1 MKIKDR
7 FLSFGTFHL
16 NNGENTRFWEDKWIG
31 NRALKEQYPTL
42 YRITRHMHKSVASV
56 FSMIPLNISFRRSLL
71 GDNLA
76 SWHNLVARISH
87 DTLNTRSNVFRW
99 GLNQNGIFTVRTMY
113 NALITGN
120 VWENRILW
128 KLKLPLKI
136 KNFLWYLN
144 KGVTLTKDNLAK
156 RNWTGCKSCAFC
168 AHDESIQHLFI
179 DCHFA
184 KFLWRTGHITFGIHG
199 P

>member
-1 MKIKDR
+1 MKKRIWQDLLRNKYMHNKPIGQIQRKPGDSHFWSGLMKIKDC

-31 NRALKEQYPTL
+31 NRPLKEQYPTL
-42 YRITRHMHKSVASV
+42 YWITRHMHKSVASV

-87 DTLNTRSNVFRW
+87 VTLNTRSDVFRW

-113 NALITGN
+113 NALIIGN
-120 VWENRILW
+120 V
-128 KLKLPLKI
+128 
-136 KNFLWYLN
+136 
-144 KGVTLTKDNLAK
+144 
-156 RNWTGCKSCAFC
+156 
-168 AHDESIQHLFI
+168 
-179 DCHFA
+179 
-184 KFLWRTGHITFGIHG
+184 
-199 P
+199 